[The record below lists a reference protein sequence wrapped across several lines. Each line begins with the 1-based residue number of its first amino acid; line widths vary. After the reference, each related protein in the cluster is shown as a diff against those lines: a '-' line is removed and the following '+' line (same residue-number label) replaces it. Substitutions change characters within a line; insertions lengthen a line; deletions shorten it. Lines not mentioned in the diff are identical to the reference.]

1 MADDEDKEQKPKGS
15 ALTKIL
21 LFAILPLF
29 IISGTLGG
37 LYFSG
42 VIGGGDSA
50 SEEELSEQEGEGEED
65 AVVGPATYIKIDP
78 AFVVNFVNTDKAKF
92 LQITLE
98 VMTRQP
104 EMSTVVESHMPII
117 RNNLVLLF
125 GSQTY
130 DELSTLEGKEA
141 LRESALQ
148 TVQDILEEETGDPI
162 VEAVYFT
169 SLVMQ

>member
-1 MADDEDKEQKPKGS
+1 MADDEEKEQKPKGS

-29 IISGTLGG
+29 IISGTVGG

-42 VIGGGDSA
+42 VFGGGDSA
-50 SEEELSEQEGEGEED
+50 SEEELSEEEGEED
-65 AVVGPATYIKIDP
+65 EVAGPATYIKIDP

-92 LQITLE
+92 LQITIE

-130 DELSTLEGKEA
+130 DDLSTLEGKEA

-148 TVQDILEEETGDPI
+148 TVQDILEEESGDPI

>member
-1 MADDEDKEQKPKGS
+1 MAEDEDVDKEQKPKGS

-29 IISGTLGG
+29 IISGTVGG

-42 VIGGGDSA
+42 VLGGGDS
-50 SEEELSEQEGEGEED
+50 STEEELGEEGEEEE
-65 AVVGPATYIKIDP
+65 AVAGPATYIKVDP
-78 AFVVNFVNTDKAKF
+78 AFVVNFVGTDKARF

-104 EMSTVVESHMPII
+104 EMSIAVESHMPII

-130 DELSTLEGKEA
+130 EDLSTLEGKEA
-141 LRESALQ
+141 LRDEALETIQ
-148 TVQDILEEETGDPI
+148 NILEEETGDPV